1 MSSRVA
7 KALMSQTREL
17 VRLFNNRVMSL
28 HEQPAAAVLTRGLG
42 GGTGVRIPGNTAI
55 GIDGSMDYDER
66 LEMLFFY
73 VAATGYRCPFT
84 VQRGDI
90 SFDLK
95 RVERDERLSTS
106 AAVPLWLEDLSN
118 IASGTQSLSP
128 EHEFRI
134 SVEKIPFALMT
145 MAELYLAL
153 RAVRNNDV
161 GIVFLDRPLS
171 GTHAPLSKEARILLK
186 YLVTESEETSSLV
199 GMETSRGKV
208 TVLDLDLAAMLG
220 PGDLHIPLRRG
231 YRTYAAIQLLIKH
244 GSMNARELAARLN
257 LPEEKIPRLLQQLRK
272 FDKARGHACFSKCE
286 RDLVELKGDV
296 RYYWDKVLELSLRL
310 VDDILLHGKHPFY
323 LGDDRGWLSVQ
334 EINIINLFLL
344 YELMHESRVRD
355 KLLIGITK
363 DTAATDFTRA
373 VIPFMNSIGRLPKS
387 LRIPVLK
394 NDRAF
399 LTILSSANPNHIR
412 TPWRTIAYDACFFTL
427 VENVRRQGDEGPLK
441 PARRVVSRERLFI
454 KAYFQTR
461 EFKNDPRMRS
471 LVFAYD
477 RIYNP
482 RYDSKH
488 LHRITVREE
497 NELSTFDAF
506 FEADGTSE
514 LDSLILNIL
523 FKTDNPEVLECLGHN
538 QLLYL
543 ADKAVK
549 AEVKSMKATLRGVA
563 DLQLGTLVRRERM
576 PLIVRRFRDI
586 RAEAEYARIRAARGG
601 EY

>member
-7 KALMSQTREL
+7 RALMSQTREL
-17 VRLFNNRVMSL
+17 VRLFNSRVMSL

-42 GGTGVRIPGNTAI
+42 GEVGVSIPGNTAV

-84 VQRGDI
+84 LHRGDI

-118 IASGTQSLSP
+118 VASGTQSLRP

-134 SVEKIPFALMT
+134 NVEKIPFALMT

-153 RAVRNNDV
+153 RAAQNDDV

-186 YLVTESEETSSLV
+186 YLVTESEDASSLAR
-199 GMETSRGKV
+199 METSRGRV

-244 GSMNARELAARLN
+244 GAMNARELAARLN
-257 LPEEKIPRLLQQLRK
+257 LPEEKIPKLLQQLK
-272 FDKARGHACFSKCE
+272 EFNKARKNICFSKCE
-286 RDLVELKGDV
+286 RDLIELESDV
-296 RYYWDKVLELSLRL
+296 RYYWDRVLEMSLRL
-310 VDDILLHGKHPFY
+310 VDDILLHGRHPFY
-323 LGDDRGWLSVQ
+323 LGDGRWLSVQ

-344 YELMHESRVRD
+344 YALMHESKARD

-373 VIPFMNSIGRLPKS
+373 VIPFMNSIGRLPES

-412 TPWRTIAYDACFFTL
+412 TTWRTIAYDACFFTL
-427 VENVRRQGDEGPLK
+427 VENVGRKGNEGPLR

-506 FEADGTSE
+506 FEAGGTSE
-514 LDSLILNIL
+514 LDTLILNIL

-576 PLIVRRFRDI
+576 PLIARSFRDM
-586 RAEAEYARIRAARGG
+586 RAEAEYARLRAARGG